1 MIQNS
6 FGSVLI
12 TNHHLVDF
20 GGSELNAYTLAKYFK
35 DNGSNVVVGTFQYK
49 QPMQELFLQAG
60 IQVVNMLEDEFP
72 TKQFDLAWAHH
83 APTLYSCIFDHGL
96 QFKQVIFGSLS
107 PCEPLEA
114 LPVFANKITCVLANS
129 NETKDKL
136 IQEMPGLNNLHVF
149 PNYAMEEFFSLTYKT
164 RLVLKRIAIISNH
177 IPPELLEFKEYMKCI
192 HDVTVELI
200 GLQFKARFVDA
211 VLLGDYDLIIAIGKT
226 VQYAMAARVPIYCY
240 DHFGG
245 PGWLDASNIN
255 LAEYFNFSGRG
266 FNRKLSVEELVA
278 DILDEGY
285 KNNLSNLDFLRS
297 YAVSK
302 FSFASNI
309 ASLLDWLSRQP
320 LIDGEVFSHYGY
332 LQRQNKYYTNLY
344 TRSSQTMIISSQ
356 AVAERDGQISAL
368 REQEVQLQ
376 EQVRDL
382 VSSAQESG
390 MQIASLSQAVAE
402 RDGQIGAL
410 REQEVQLQEQVRDL
424 VSSAQE
430 SGMQIA
436 SLSQAVAERDG
447 QISALREQEVQLQE
461 QVRDLVSSAQES
473 GMQIASLSQAVAE
486 RDGQIGAILSSRSWR
501 LTRPMRWLGDA
512 FKDMVGESQS
522 IYCRLRRRIRIML
535 EHLPGGFLIVEA
547 LMTVRR
553 YRASLREQASADIPL
568 ALAALAE
575 VRSQTL
581 SADWYRRIVSA
592 GKVCF
597 EERNLPYITISVV
610 LYNSQKWLKPF
621 VRALLESDYSLN
633 KVSLIFVDNGSIDE
647 TVEHVNVLIAEHGNC
662 FQRIELIKCLNVG
675 YGSSNHKAILKSED
689 DFILVTNVD
698 TEFDRT
704 MLRILVQT
712 AVSDAPD
719 VACWE
724 PMQVPHEHPKY
735 YDPVTLLTNWCSHAC
750 VLVRRSAYLACG
762 GYDKRIFMYG
772 EDVELSFRLRSH
784 GNKLRYVP
792 NARILHHVDLDDSQM
807 ASSKL
812 ILQISG
818 SLAANVLLRYRYGRW
833 RDMFVG
839 EFMLRGLKRKTI
851 SDESRNQAVRKA
863 ICIVN
868 RHRIHYART
877 HHRGDAFFPF
887 KGFDFD
893 LTRDGAFHRRKLEC
907 STPDLPRVSIITRT
921 MKHRWWILSEAI
933 ASVINQTYPN
943 IEHIIVEDGSSELQL
958 KINQCRYLQDIRHLQ
973 STRGGRSAAGNVG
986 LEAASGEFVMFL
998 DDDDLLFPD
1007 HVETLVERLQETSEA
1022 ISAYSLAWTV
1032 QTDIEWQA
1040 ERYSEVLHEVLPEH
1054 KLPFSHEK
1062 VLVSNLASIQ
1072 AVLFR
1077 RSAYEIAGG
1086 FHEDI
1091 SALEDWNLWCRFAML
1106 GNFVLVEKL
1115 TSLYR
1120 VPAKK
1125 NVSTER
1131 QKVLTTAYE
1140 SVRKRNFADREIL
1153 LRRFDLNEI
1162 QRLSSLR
1169 VRDGIATASGKS
1181 G

>member
-344 TRSSQTMIISSQ
+344 TRSSQTMIIS
-356 AVAERDGQISAL
+356 
-368 REQEVQLQ
+368 
-376 EQVRDL
+376 
-382 VSSAQESG
+382 
-390 MQIASLSQAVAE
+390 
-402 RDGQIGAL
+402 
-410 REQEVQLQEQVRDL
+410 
-424 VSSAQE
+424 
-430 SGMQIA
+430 
-436 SLSQAVAERDG
+436 SQAVAERDG